1 MYHCIYYSAI
11 KHNEMLPFAA
21 TWMDPEM
28 TVLSEGRWEKQK
40 SYNFYVKAKKKYD
53 TNKLIYKIEMDSQT

>member
-1 MYHCIYYSAI
+1 
-11 KHNEMLPFAA
+11 
-21 TWMDPEM
+21 MDPEM

-53 TNKLIYKIEMDSQT
+53 TNKLIYKIEMDSQTQRTDLRLPKGNDQEER